1 MLTVWVIETYVEVIS
16 KNICIFFQNL
26 SWHTRALACFWRIK
40 NSLSTCAKEK
50 KGWSFPLHDFP
61 VASMMGWFLYYTIH
75 LMIECAV
82 LSDSRSLMEY
92 WWIVRLLTIFEKM
105 FKTVMISLLST
116 NVIFSEDTILSD
128 KNGFIVFQNIFL
140 WVTFFSKCFRSFS
153 TWLYFVF
160 LILSYFTFRV
170 ILLKRLDRRK
180 RSSPWIFMFHISEY
194 SEQISMLV
202 LQSF

>member
-1 MLTVWVIETYVEVIS
+1 MLLKSQKFSVYLRKKEKRLEFS
-16 KNICIFFQNL
+16 F
-26 SWHTRALACFWRIK
+26 ACFSCCMYDGMI
-40 NSLSTCAKEK
+40 LC
-50 KGWSFPLHDFP
+50 
-61 VASMMGWFLYYTIH
+61 YTIH

-82 LSDSRSLMEY
+82 LSDSRSRMEY

-160 LILSYFTFRV
+160 LILYYFTFRV